1 MQGLIKPNEYENE
14 VLDEEDPDSMYFIYI
29 CTKQE
34 DMVTKKLIKENKI
47 KADLKKK
54 KPKKMAAPNL

>member
-1 MQGLIKPNEYENE
+1 MKPNEFERE
-14 VLDEEDPDSMYFIYI
+14 ELDQEDPDSMYFIYI

-34 DMVTKKLIKENKI
+34 DMVTKKLIKENKL

-54 KPKKMAAPNL
+54 KPKKVAAPNL